1 MISASVFLTSL
12 AAIAFEILLTRLFSL
27 SQWNHLS
34 FMVISIALFGFAAG
48 GTWLSIYDIRN
59 QGRTQEFLTPTRVAY
74 LNLLYT
80 VSTLFSFLLVNYLEL
95 DYYRLPVQPIQAFY
109 LLTTYVALALPFF
122 FTGIVISGAYIAIPE
137 KTGHIYFMNM
147 SGSACGA
154 LVPILLLPHIAEG
167 GLMVLSAILPL

>member
-1 MISASVFLTSL
+1 MISVSVFLTSL

-27 SQWNHLS
+27 SQWNYLS

-74 LNLLYT
+74 LNLFYT

-109 LLTTYVALALPFF
+109 LLTVYVALALPFF
-122 FTGIVISGAYIAIPE
+122 FTGIVISGAYIASPE
-137 KTGHIYFMNM
+137 KTGIGVSMWASFGNARKL
-147 SGSACGA
+147 STWFR
-154 LVPILLLPHIAEG
+154 LPQIIWECDSS
-167 GLMVLSAILPL
+167 LWVT